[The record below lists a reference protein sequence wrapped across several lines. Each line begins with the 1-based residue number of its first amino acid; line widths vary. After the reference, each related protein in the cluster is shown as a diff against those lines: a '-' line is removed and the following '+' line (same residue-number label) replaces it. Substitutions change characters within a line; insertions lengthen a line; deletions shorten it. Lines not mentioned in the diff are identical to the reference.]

1 MSNATPIADMQ
12 RLVSMLAAPGGTVT
26 SELEF
31 TRDPFD
37 RDVIIGTAK
46 ATATMTCQRCLR
58 PMQVGLDADIALVVL
73 VDEAQTGSLTGD
85 EEPVIASNGKVSPLE
100 LVEDEL
106 ILALPVVPMHG
117 PDTRC
122 EVPAETTPTGTARP
136 NPFAVLKSL
145 KRE

>member
-12 RLVSMLAAPGGTVT
+12 RLVSLLAEPGGTVT

-31 TRDPFD
+31 TRDPSD
-37 RDVIIGTAK
+37 RDVVIGKAR

-58 PMQVGLDADIALVVL
+58 PMQVELDADIALVVL
-73 VDEAQTGSLTGD
+73 ADETQAESLPG
-85 EEPVIASNGKVSPLE
+85 EVEPVIASNGEVSPLE
-100 LVEDEL
+100 MVEDEL

-117 PDTRC
+117 PEARC

>member
-12 RLVSMLAAPGGTVT
+12 RLVSLLADPGGTVT

-31 TRDPFD
+31 TRDPSE
-37 RDVIIGTAK
+37 RDVITGNAAT
-46 ATATMTCQRCLR
+46 TATMTCQRCLQ
-58 PMQVGLDADIALVVL
+58 PMQVTLEADIELAVVA
-73 VDEAQTGSLTGD
+73 DEMQAGSPTGD
-85 EEPVIASNGKVSPLE
+85 MEPLVSANGEVSPLA

-117 PDTRC
+117 PGTRC
-122 EVPAETTPTGTARP
+122 EVPAEAIPSGTARP